1 MMRHASVLLIV
12 SIALGS
18 LGCSARQ
25 AQVPPAPEIMRMEEC
40 PCPERPELPA
50 VNGSLP
56 LDHQVNVEAILER
69 DDAYRAYA
77 QGLEAAVR
85 CYRSQVEAS
94 HDR

>member
-25 AQVPPAPEIMRMEEC
+25 VQVPPAPEIVRMEEC

-50 VNGSLP
+50 VIGSLP

-69 DDAYRAYA
+69 DDVYRAYI
-77 QGLEAAVR
+77 QGLEAAID
-85 CYRSQVEAS
+85 CYRAQTGSGQ
-94 HDR
+94 